1 MTVAGHVLIA
11 LGGTLLVV
19 AAAGLFVLRDAL
31 ARQHAA
37 TKAGTLA
44 VGLILAGTA
53 MAAGGG
59 AEWWWRVAAVAV
71 WLLVTLP
78 VASHMLARSAYRACA
93 PCGIRTTVPTPPAM
107 KRAP

>member
-1 MTVAGHVLIA
+1 MTLAGSVLIA
-11 LGGTLLVV
+11 LGVTLLVV

-44 VGLILAGTA
+44 VGVILVGIAL
-53 MAAGGG
+53 AAGGG
-59 AEWWWRVAAVAV
+59 AGWWWRVAAIEA

-78 VASHMLARSAYRACA
+78 VASHMLARAAYRAGPA
-93 PCGIRTTVPTPPAM
+93 SGTRTTVPTPPAM
-107 KRAP
+107 